1 MSRRDATDQLIT
13 RERLNMRKRKK
24 KTKAQRKREQEQVD
38 FQDLRQLNFQQSL
51 LAGAPVGLER
61 TKPMTDIYDSLNR
74 ADQFARFALLKPY
87 RG

>member
-24 KTKAQRKREQEQVD
+24 KTKAQRKREQVD
-38 FQDLRQLNFQQSL
+38 FQDLRQLNFQQSI

>member
-1 MSRRDATDQLIT
+1 
-13 RERLNMRKRKK
+13 MRKRKK
-24 KTKAQRKREQEQVD
+24 KTKAQRKREQVD
-38 FQDLRQLNFQQSL
+38 FQDLRQLNFQQSI